1 MYNLITQHVKEH
13 INFIFCPVYK
23 IMDIKKPE
31 LQLAIR
37 VLNILLSL
45 MLK

>member
-23 IMDIKKPE
+23 IMDIKKT
-31 LQLAIR
+31 QTAISDSGFKYL
-37 VLNILLSL
+37 VKFNA
-45 MLK
+45 